1 MSNRKDFFDKP
12 LFTIPNYIYILLLGG
27 FYFFI
32 CNPLLIFF
40 YIITFINA
48 NNFNFSFLFLSLI
61 PLGPSLTALYS
72 SMNKLYREKNIN
84 ISSYFFSSYKNN
96 FKDSMKLWL
105 VQLSLLVLFTVDF
118 TYFYA
123 WKSKLGIHIVFALL
137 ILYLIIVG
145 LYAFPITSRFEMKV
159 KDIIILSFYYTFKK
173 FPLTILKAIVII
185 LVFKF
190 TVNIPPLLLLF
201 LPSAICLLF
210 SHYDEPMLKEIEAR
224 K

>member
-1 MSNRKDFFDKP
+1 MSNHKDFFDKP

-32 CNPLLIFF
+32 CNPLLILF
-40 YIITFINA
+40 YITTFKDA
-48 NNFNFSFLFLSLI
+48 NNFNFLFLFLSLI

-72 SMNKLYREKNIN
+72 SMNKLCREKSIN

-96 FKDSMKLWL
+96 FKDSMKLWFL
-105 VQLSLLVLFTVDF
+105 QLSILVLFIVDF

-123 WKSKLGIHIVFALL
+123 WKAKLGVHIIFALL
-137 ILYLIIVG
+137 ALYLMIVG
-145 LYAFPITSRFEMKV
+145 LYAFPINSRFEMKL

-173 FPLTILKAIVII
+173 FPITILKAVVLL

-190 TVNIPPLLLLF
+190 TVNIPPLLLIF
-201 LPSAICLLF
+201 LPSVICLLF
-210 SHYDEPMLKEIEAR
+210 SYYDEPILKEIESKR
-224 K
+224 